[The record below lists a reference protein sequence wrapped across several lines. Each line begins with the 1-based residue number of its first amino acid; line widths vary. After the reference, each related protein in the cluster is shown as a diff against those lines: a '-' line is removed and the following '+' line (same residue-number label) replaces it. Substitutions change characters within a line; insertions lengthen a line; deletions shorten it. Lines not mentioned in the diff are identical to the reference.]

1 MTSEKFS
8 PLIHGATEAY
18 RDDENHQWIHAVIL
32 QTMQR
37 CNTRQR
43 CKQFSEFTSSLSKTS
58 ARPKSLY
65 PRKDKFTGHNILPPP
80 DKPLFVGS
88 FIATGASWR
97 KECWKFFLPSLKLA
111 RQDPPRDITTSKKNE
126 KHDFTFPWCG
136 IRWIKPRVLSLITGR
151 QRPTR
156 IYNLSAN
163 PSIPPRLVSTSSLLY
178 SNQIGNIHWLVTHIN
193 NEIAS
198 TRFYL
203 YKEL

>member
-1 MTSEKFS
+1 
-8 PLIHGATEAY
+8 
-18 RDDENHQWIHAVIL
+18 
-32 QTMQR
+32 MQR
-37 CNTRQR
+37 CYTRQR
-43 CKQFSEFTSSLSKTS
+43 CKQFSGSTSYSLKVVCKT
-58 ARPKSLY
+58 
-65 PRKDKFTGHNILPPP
+65 KDPVKINSQGITYSPPP

-126 KHDFTFPWCG
+126 KHDFTFHWCG
-136 IRWIKPRVLSLITGR
+136 IRWIKPRLLSLITER
-151 QRPTR
+151 RKPTR

-163 PSIPPRLVSTSSLLY
+163 PSIPPRLVSTSSLIY
-178 SNQIGNIHWLVTHIN
+178 SNQIGNIHWLVIHIN

>member
-1 MTSEKFS
+1 MGQALSSYKQCRGAKLDKDASSFQNS
-8 PLIHGATEAY
+8 PRLTQ
-18 RDDENHQWIHAVIL
+18 RRLQDESPCIP
-32 QTMQR
+32 
-37 CNTRQR
+37 
-43 CKQFSEFTSSLSKTS
+43 
-58 ARPKSLY
+58 ARINSQGITY
-65 PRKDKFTGHNILPPP
+65 FPPP
-80 DKPLFVGS
+80 GQT
-88 FIATGASWR
+88 FIRRILYSNRRFLA

-126 KHDFTFPWCG
+126 KHDFTFHWCG

-163 PSIPPRLVSTSSLLY
+163 PSIPPRLVSTSSLIY
-178 SNQIGNIHWLVTHIN
+178 SNQIGNIHWLVIHIN

>member
-1 MTSEKFS
+1 
-8 PLIHGATEAY
+8 
-18 RDDENHQWIHAVIL
+18 
-32 QTMQR
+32 MQR

-80 DKPLFVGS
+80 GQT
-88 FIATGASWR
+88 FIRRILYSNR
-97 KECWKFFLPSLKLA
+97 RFLEKECWKFFLPSLKLA

-126 KHDFTFPWCG
+126 KHDFTFHWCG

-163 PSIPPRLVSTSSLLY
+163 PSIPPRLVSTSSLIY
-178 SNQIGNIHWLVTHIN
+178 SN
-193 NEIAS
+193 
-198 TRFYL
+198 
-203 YKEL
+203 